1 MGNSDLYIK
10 INSLPEELKTEINKF
25 VESLLQNRKD
35 NKKKRTPQFGFGKG
49 KIFISPDFDEPLEDF
64 NEYIK

>member
-25 VESLLQNRKD
+25 VESLLQKRKD
-35 NKKKRTPQFGFGKG
+35 NKKKRTPQFGSGKG